1 MSTTEYTQ
9 SLWYE
14 SDTDSVLIVDQTL
27 LPQEFAIKSLKS
39 LEEVCEAIEV
49 MRIRGAPLIGVA
61 AAYGIYFA
69 LHDDPSSLDRGI
81 ARLAD
86 TRPTAIN
93 LCWALDRCVHALR
106 GVTPEERAG
115 QALKLAQIIE
125 KEDIAICESI
135 GESGAGVLEGMWKAR
150 QGEKAVINVLTHC
163 NAGALAAVNWGTAL
177 SVVYKAAERGVP
189 IHVWVDETRPRN
201 QGAALTCWEL
211 KQRRISHTLIVD
223 NAGGLL
229 MQQGKVDLCLVGSD
243 RTTRRGDVC
252 NKVGTYL
259 KALAARDND
268 VPFYVALPVSSID
281 FNCSDGTTEIPIEQR
296 SEDEVLTVTGYT
308 SEGDIETV
316 TIAPA
321 STKANN
327 YAFDVT
333 PAHLVT
339 ALITER
345 GVVAATAAGIS
356 GLRQ

>member
-14 SDTDSVLIVDQTL
+14 IDSDSVCIVDQTL
-27 LPQEFAIKSLKS
+27 LPQEFAIRNLES

-49 MRIRGAPLIGVA
+49 MRVRGAPLIGVA
-61 AAYGIYFA
+61 AAYGVYFA
-69 LHDDPSSLDRGI
+69 LRADPSYLDKAI
-81 ARLAD
+81 TRLAD

-93 LCWALDRCVHALR
+93 LRWALDRCELALR
-106 GVTPEERAG
+106 EVMLEERAG
-115 QALKLAQIIE
+115 QALELAQIIE
-125 KEDIAICESI
+125 KEDVAICASI
-135 GESGAGVLEGMWKAR
+135 GEAGASILEEMWKSR
-150 QGEKAVINVLTHC
+150 QREKAVINVLTHC
-163 NAGALAAVNWGTAL
+163 NAGALATVNWGTAL
-177 SVVYKAAERGVP
+177 SVIYKAVERGVP

-211 KQRRISHTLIVD
+211 KQRKIPHTLIVD

-252 NKVGTYL
+252 NKIGTYL

-281 FNCSDGTTEIPIEQR
+281 FDCFDGAREIPIEQR

-308 SEGDIETV
+308 SEGSIETV
-316 TIAPA
+316 AIAPE
-321 STKANN
+321 STHANN

-345 GVVAATAAGIS
+345 GVVAATADEIS
-356 GLRQ
+356 SLR